1 MTPEE
6 ASTMSISAH
15 CGSCNRK
22 LLLAQLRWPSDGF
35 RCPFCGSAFAPG
47 YAMAAPDVS
56 ARLMVAHSSLVT
68 ALTDLEAL
76 TRGRLQLDRDTVLDP
91 VTTALP
97 PAKQPRLAR
106 GRPHWWARHAS
117 PAARTAT
124 PQR

>member
-1 MTPEE
+1 
-6 ASTMSISAH
+6 MSISAH

-22 LLLAQLRWPSDGF
+22 LLLAQLLQPSDGF
-35 RCPFCGSAFAPG
+35 RCPFCGFELAPG

-76 TRGRLQLDRDTVLDP
+76 TRGRLHLDQDTVLDQ

-97 PAKQPRLAR
+97 PAKQPRPAR

-124 PQR
+124 LPQR